1 MSDVLSG
8 VRAVGLGDL
17 LTLLLART
25 PTGKDEPVAGAALP
39 ARDFADHLLAAA
51 GAQGVIA
58 PARPRPSAPAR
69 RPVRPPGRPRP
80 RDGSKHG
87 CSQGE
92 SRRSNLDWA

>member
-17 LTLLLART
+17 LTLLLTRT
-25 PTGKDEPVAGAALP
+25 PAGKDEPLPGAAMP

-51 GAQGVIA
+51 GAQGVTA
-58 PARPRPSAPAR
+58 PARPRPSAPVR

-80 RDGSKHG
+80 RDSAQRG

>member
-17 LTLLLART
+17 LTLLLTRT
-25 PTGKDEPVAGAALP
+25 PAGKDDPMPGATAP
-39 ARDFADHLLAAA
+39 TRDFADHLLAAA

-69 RPVRPPGRPRP
+69 RLPRPPSRPRQ
-80 RDGSKHG
+80 RDGSKQG

>member
-17 LTLLLART
+17 LTLLLTRS
-25 PTGKDEPVAGAALP
+25 PTGKDEPVPGATVP
-39 ARDFADHLLAAA
+39 VRDFADHLLAAA
-51 GAQGVIA
+51 GAQGVTA

-69 RPVRPPGRPRP
+69 HPFRPPGRPHQ
-80 RDGSKHG
+80 RDSSKRG
-87 CSQGE
+87 CSQSE